1 MARTRSAHCGATTT
15 QAAKA
20 SFTSWTRSIA
30 SAWCGCVLL
39 NFQFVTC
46 LFFVVGRDVDVVVQA
61 LTRDTL
67 KHMLCDDEL
76 RDAQVLVLANKQCVH
91 ERVVWRFS

>member
-1 MARTRSAHCGATTT
+1 
-15 QAAKA
+15 
-20 SFTSWTRSIA
+20 
-30 SAWCGCVLL
+30 L
-39 NFQFVTC
+39 TC